1 MSKKTRKIHKR
12 HVKRH
17 RMHKRN
23 RTQKRHTRR
32 HLYRKRRQI
41 LSIPGS
47 QGLPLFSKPVNK
59 KSNRILINNNT
70 MVSGNMI
77 PGLRNM

>member
-1 MSKKTRKIHKR
+1 MSRKTKRVSRKKNRSKKHK
-12 HVKRH
+12 KY
-17 RMHKRN
+17 
-23 RTQKRHTRR
+23 TRR

>member
-1 MSKKTRKIHKR
+1 MSRKTKRVSRKKNMSKKHK
-12 HVKRH
+12 K
-17 RMHKRN
+17 
-23 RTQKRHTRR
+23 HTIR

-59 KSNRILINNNT
+59 KSNRIVINNNT

>member
-1 MSKKTRKIHKR
+1 MSRKTKRVSRKKNTSKKHK
-12 HVKRH
+12 KY
-17 RMHKRN
+17 
-23 RTQKRHTRR
+23 TRR
-32 HLYRKRRQI
+32 HLYIKRRQI

-59 KSNRILINNNT
+59 KSNRIVINNNT
-70 MVSGNMI
+70 RVSGNMI